1 MKLGQIM
8 TRTVETC
15 SPTDSLSAAAQKMKS
30 HDCGC
35 LPVVDQDQRVV
46 GMVTDRDLVIR
57 GLAGGRNST
66 DLTVADCMSKQ
77 VISATAE
84 MDAHEAA
91 NLMSDHQIRRLPVLE
106 GGKLAG
112 MVALGDMAVQQIHV
126 DEAGGA
132 LSGISEH
139 SHPRGH

>member
-1 MKLGQIM
+1 MKLDQIM

-15 SPTDSLSAAAQKMKS
+15 CPTDSLSTAAQKMKA

-35 LPVVDQDQRVV
+35 LPVVDKQHHLI
-46 GMVTDRDLVIR
+46 GMVTDRDMVIR
-57 GLAGGRNST
+57 GLAMGQDST
-66 DLTVADCMSKQ
+66 KMTVADCMSRQ
-77 VISATAE
+77 VTSATPE

-91 NLMSDHQIRRLPVLE
+91 DLMARQQIRRLPVLE
-106 GGKLAG
+106 GDKLVG
-112 MVALGDMAVQQIHV
+112 MVALGDMALQQIHV

-139 SHPRGH
+139 EHPRGH

>member
-15 SPTDSLSAAAQKMKS
+15 CPTDSLTTVAQKMKS

-35 LPVVDQDQRVV
+35 LPVVDKEQHVV
-46 GMVTDRDLVIR
+46 GMVTDRDLVLR
-57 GLAGGRNST
+57 GLASGKNSGEM
-66 DLTVADCMSKQ
+66 TVADCMTKQ
-77 VISATAE
+77 VVSATPE
-84 MDAHEAA
+84 TDAHEAA
-91 NLMSDHQIRRLPVLE
+91 SLMADQQIRRLCVLE
-106 GGKLAG
+106 NGKLAG
-112 MVALGDMAVQQIHV
+112 MVSLGDMALQQIHV

-139 SHPRGH
+139 SHPQGH

>member
-1 MKLGQIM
+1 MKLDQIM

-15 SPTDSLSAAAQKMKS
+15 CPTDSLATAAQKMKS

-35 LPVVDQDQRVV
+35 LPVVDKAQHVV
-46 GMVTDRDLVIR
+46 GMVTDRDMVVR
-57 GLAGGRNST
+57 GLASGQDASRM
-66 DLTVADCMSKQ
+66 TVADCMSKQ
-77 VISATAE
+77 VVSATPS

-91 NLMSDHQIRRLPVLE
+91 DLMAQQQVRRLPVVE
-106 GGKLAG
+106 GDRLVG
-112 MVALGDMAVQQIHV
+112 MVALGDMALQQIHV